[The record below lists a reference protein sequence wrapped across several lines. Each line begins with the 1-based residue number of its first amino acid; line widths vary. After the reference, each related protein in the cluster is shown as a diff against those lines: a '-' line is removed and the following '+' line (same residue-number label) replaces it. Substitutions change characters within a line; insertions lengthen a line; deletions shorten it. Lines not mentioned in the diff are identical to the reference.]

1 MGQNKGSNSD
11 DDEENNV
18 PGDDEVLDDV
28 LVDGE
33 VPDDD
38 RSNDCLIFSYEEYYP
53 ILMLIT
59 G

>member
-18 PGDDEVLDDV
+18 PGDDEVLDEV

-33 VPDDD
+33 VPDDE
-38 RSNDCLIFSYEEYYP
+38 RSNDCLIFSCEEYYFN
-53 ILMLIT
+53 LMLIT